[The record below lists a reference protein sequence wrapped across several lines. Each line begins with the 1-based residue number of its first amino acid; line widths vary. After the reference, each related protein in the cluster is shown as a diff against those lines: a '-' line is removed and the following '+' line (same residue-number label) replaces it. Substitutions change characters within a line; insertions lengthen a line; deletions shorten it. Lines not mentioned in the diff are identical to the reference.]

1 MVHCTE
7 AGAVPELF
15 KVMFKFTVLPGVP
28 DPDARLSV
36 TPCAK
41 PQQDD
46 SRANTMTRN
55 KISGVKDLAGRDS
68 SVQECSR
75 NSNSNCLVL

>member
-1 MVHCTE
+1 MVHWTD
-7 AGAVPELF
+7 AGWVLELLRLRF
-15 KVMFKFTVLPGVP
+15 KVTVLPGVP

-55 KISGVKDLAGRDS
+55 KISGVKELAGLDS
-68 SVQECSR
+68 LVQQSSR